1 MNRLLTHFTRA
12 VLATAVVLVAYPV
25 PTQGATPTHR
35 PTFGPAW
42 KSVDCKTFGLN
53 PLVATLS
60 DCGYVT
66 VPEHHRQP
74 NGRTI
79 EIAVVRT
86 RSLSPTPAPDPIVM
100 EQGGP
105 GGSTIGLY
113 PTIGLVAIPS
123 LPAILQQRDMV
134 FVEQRGTQF
143 SKPYLPCPEE
153 ATHKI
158 AVARGERR
166 PDDTAWVTACRDRML
181 AEGVNLSAFNSVE
194 NAADIYTVV
203 ETLGYRQFNYYGV
216 SYGTLLGQYVMAQA
230 DEHQAK
236 LRSVIIDGVV
246 RPDVDFNLATP
257 YGISQALRNVFADC
271 ARNPE
276 CNQAYPDLERVFLG
290 LIDRLNQSPV
300 PATLTV
306 PSTQEKVPTMI
317 DGTDLVYG
325 LMAYLYQTARSPEL
339 PRNLYRTFQHNDF
352 SWVEENLSGDLETS
366 DATGMYL
373 TVLCSRMPSV
383 RVEPTGLFPKP
394 YPQLMVV
401 GQQESARVTRSCGLL
416 QVEPEAPFAYDNTE
430 IPTLI
435 FNGAYDPVTPQPYG
449 EAVGRNLRNSHVYT
463 FPGVGHGALMSLPDT
478 PAETCS
484 ASIALGF
491 LANPQRQPNSD
502 CLAKTKPTFVTSAES
517 K

>member
-1 MNRLLTHFTRA
+1 M
-12 VLATAVVLVAYPV
+12 
-25 PTQGATPTHR
+25 
-35 PTFGPAW
+35 
-42 KSVDCKTFGLN
+42 
-53 PLVATLS
+53 S

-66 VPEHHRQP
+66 VPERHRQP

-79 EIAVVRT
+79 ELAVVRT
-86 RSLSPTPAPDPIVM
+86 RSLSSTPAPDPIVM

-113 PTIGLVAIPS
+113 PTMGLVAIPS

-246 RPDVDFNLATP
+246 RPDVDFNLATS
-257 YGISQALRNVFADC
+257 YGISQSLRNVFADC
-271 ARNPE
+271 ARDPE

-290 LIDRLNQSPV
+290 LVDRLNQW
-300 PATLTV
+300 L
-306 PSTQEKVPTMI
+306 
-317 DGTDLVYG
+317 DG
-325 LMAYLYQTARSPEL
+325 L
-339 PRNLYRTFQHNDF
+339 P
-352 SWVEENLSGDLETS
+352 
-366 DATGMYL
+366 
-373 TVLCSRMPSV
+373 
-383 RVEPTGLFPKP
+383 
-394 YPQLMVV
+394 
-401 GQQESARVTRSCGLL
+401 
-416 QVEPEAPFAYDNTE
+416 
-430 IPTLI
+430 
-435 FNGAYDPVTPQPYG
+435 
-449 EAVGRNLRNSHVYT
+449 
-463 FPGVGHGALMSLPDT
+463 LP
-478 PAETCS
+478 
-484 ASIALGF
+484 
-491 LANPQRQPNSD
+491 NH
-502 CLAKTKPTFVTSAES
+502 
-517 K
+517 